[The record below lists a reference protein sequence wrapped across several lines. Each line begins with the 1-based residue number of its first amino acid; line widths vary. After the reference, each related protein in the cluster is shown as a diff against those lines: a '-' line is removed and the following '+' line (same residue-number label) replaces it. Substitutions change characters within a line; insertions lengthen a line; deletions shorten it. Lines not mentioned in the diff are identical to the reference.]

1 MIYLSSR
8 YADSDVTFILDSRTG
23 IAQATVI
30 RETPEQDLAEQ
41 YGRSYFWRDGD
52 RLDFLA
58 YRFYGSSL
66 DWWRILDANPEVLNP
81 SQIAPGTLLR
91 IPQ

>member
-30 RETPEQDLAEQ
+30 RDTPEQDLDEQ
-41 YGRSYFWRDGD
+41 YGRSYYWRDGD
-52 RLDFLA
+52 RLDRLA

-66 DWWRILDANPEVLNP
+66 EWWRILDANPEVLNP
-81 SQIAPGTLLR
+81 SQIAPGTALR

>member
-30 RETPEQDLAEQ
+30 RETPEQELDEQ

-81 SQIAPGTLLR
+81 SQITPGTALR